1 MAENFKSL
9 QMIENKMKGKKGLV
23 VGIANEH
30 SIAWG
35 CARALHQAGADL
47 AVTYQNEKAKDYV
60 APLAE
65 IVDAEIFAPLDVTNE
80 AQLVDLV
87 DNMKNRWGRLDFLL
101 HSIAYAPRSDLHG
114 RVVDSSLEGFLAAMD
129 ISCHSLIRLA
139 KTTES
144 LMGGGAILTMSY
156 YGSEKVVPH
165 YGIMGPVKA
174 ALEATVRYLAVEL
187 GPKNIRVNALSP
199 GPVKTR
205 AASGLTDFDEL
216 MERAA
221 QTAPLRDFVTL
232 EQIGEASV
240 FLMSDNA
247 KNITGQIIYVDNGY
261 HVKG

>member
-1 MAENFKSL
+1 MNNE
-9 QMIENKMKGKKGLV
+9 ENKMKGKKGLV

-35 CARALHQAGADL
+35 CAHALHKAGAEL
-47 AVTYQNEKAKDYV
+47 AITYQNEKTKGYV

-65 IVDAEIFAPLDVTNE
+65 IVDAKIFAPLDITNE
-80 AQLVDLV
+80 SQLTALVDEI
-87 DNMKNRWGRLDFLL
+87 KNHWGRIDFLL
-101 HSIAYAPRSDLHG
+101 HSIVYAPKSDLQG
-114 RVVDSSLEGFLAAMD
+114 RVVDSSREGFLTAMD
-129 ISCHSLIRLA
+129 ISCHSLVRLA
-139 KTTES
+139 KAAEQ
-144 LMGGGAILTMSY
+144 LMNGGAILTMSY

-187 GPKNIRVNALSP
+187 GLKNIRVNALSP

-205 AASGLTDFDEL
+205 AASGLTHFDIL
-216 MERAA
+216 METVARNS
-221 QTAPLRDFVTL
+221 PLHDLVTL